1 MDTLKCV
8 VFSNAVVAFNCN
20 VLVKERGTRKF
31 NLALVK
37 VKRKKIMASRH
48 NPLRRR
54 GMVGWSR
61 AFKKQTRRLQAPTN
75 WVGEEE

>member
-1 MDTLKCV
+1 
-8 VFSNAVVAFNCN
+8 
-20 VLVKERGTRKF
+20 
-31 NLALVK
+31 
-37 VKRKKIMASRH
+37 MASRH

-61 AFKKQTRRLQAPTN
+61 AFKKQERRLQAPTN